1 MKGKLH
7 ILLSITLLCGC
18 ADYYPKPKGFLRVD
32 VTESFQSIDSLSFAH
47 FSTATGVEVLPEKA
61 SGGEAWINL
70 RYPFYHAELY
80 GTYHTFSNKDGLMR
94 LSDDFYDLLDRTA
107 GAEKL
112 YYAHYDDSPQATY
125 GYLYW
130 SDAPIP
136 SPVQFFV
143 TDSLSR
149 FFRGAVYFSDSL
161 SREMQAPYS
170 RALSDEMMRLIET
183 FNWK

>member
-1 MKGKLH
+1 MKAKQL
-7 ILLSITLLCGC
+7 ILLFLLALCGC
-18 ADYYPKPKGFLRVD
+18 SDYYPKPKGFLRVD
-32 VTESFQSIDSLSFAH
+32 ATEAFQPIDSLSFAC
-47 FSTATGVEVLPEKA
+47 FSTAAGVEVFPEKT

-80 GTYHTFSNKDGLMR
+80 GTYHSFSNKDGLAR
-94 LSDDFYDLLDRTA
+94 LSNDFYDLLDRTA

-112 YYAHYDDSPQATY
+112 YYARYDDSLRATY

-143 TDSLSR
+143 TDSLNR